1 MIMTEQ
7 GRTLLKGSGKEL
19 IADFVAIYYSLL
31 ELEDGELI
39 DKALDT
45 IQLLDKEEDT

>member
-1 MIMTEQ
+1 MIKTEQ

-19 IADFVAIYYSLL
+19 IADFVTIYYALL
-31 ELEDGELI
+31 ELDDGILI